1 MNATGSGLRVLTKR
15 NPYFSDDPQL
25 VIFKLD
31 ASTMCFTEVHGSPE
45 ELIGFP
51 AARWIEPDFWPARI
65 HPDDRADALE
75 FCFACTT
82 DRREHEL
89 EYRVVHANGS
99 VVWVHEIVEFDDS
112 SPESTIAT
120 GYIMN
125 ITDRVAHESDI
136 REVLG
141 LKEDL
146 FRIVLEDISHPMNK
160 ISNFGEMLER
170 HLSTQG
176 DDVGSDF
183 AVGLREGLQELDG
196 LVERLQKAGRNRDT
210 SFEELSQTLAS
221 LRREVSGRT

>member
-1 MNATGSGLRVLTKR
+1 M
-15 NPYFSDDPQL
+15 
-25 VIFKLD
+25 
-31 ASTMCFTEVHGSPE
+31 
-45 ELIGFP
+45 
-51 AARWIEPDFWPARI
+51 
-65 HPDDRADALE
+65 
-75 FCFACTT
+75 
-82 DRREHEL
+82 
-89 EYRVVHANGS
+89 
-99 VVWVHEIVEFDDS
+99 
-112 SPESTIAT
+112 
-120 GYIMN
+120 
-125 ITDRVAHESDI
+125 
-136 REVLG
+136 
-141 LKEDL
+141 